1 VSELPVSN
9 PHAVPSHDVSSHGA
23 SSHTAP
29 PPVAMQ
35 FDDAGQQREAA
46 TLGMWTFLATEVL
59 FFGGALMA
67 FTIFRALYFE
77 AFAEASHELYPS
89 IATANTAILLCSSF
103 CMAMAVH
110 ETQHD
115 GRRNRIA
122 MYLIGTVVLGAA
134 FLGVKAIE
142 YSIDYHE
149 GTIPRIAWDPKHF
162 ADSNHAQL
170 FFFFYFILTLLHALH
185 MTIGMVILLILAWRT
200 REHDFASTRHNTVEM
215 VGLYWHFV
223 DVVWI
228 FLFPLL
234 YLVG

>member
-1 VSELPVSN
+1 MSEL
-9 PHAVPSHDVSSHGA
+9 
-23 SSHTAP
+23 
-29 PPVAMQ
+29 PVAMQ
-35 FDDAGQQREAA
+35 FDDAAQQREAA

-59 FFGGALMA
+59 FFGAALMGFA
-67 FTIFRALYFE
+67 IYRALYFE
-77 AFAEASHELYPS
+77 AFAEASHELYPW
-89 IATANTAILLCSSF
+89 IATANTAILLGSSF

-110 ETQHD
+110 ETHTT
-115 GRRNRIA
+115 GRRKRIA
-122 MYLIGTVVLGAA
+122 MFLVLTVLLGGA

-142 YSIDYHE
+142 YTIDYRS
-149 GTIPRIAWDPKHF
+149 GTVPRF
-162 ADSNHAQL
+162 AFDRSLFKQPDQAEL
-170 FFFFYFILTLLHALH
+170 FFFFYFVLTLLHALH

-200 REHDFASTRHNTVEM
+200 REEDFPHSKRNTVEM